1 MALTPLEKTT
11 FIKQKRG
18 SVKTTL
24 VIKANTMPQGA
35 TLNFVLTAT
44 QGDISASATSE
55 IVTNAAPKNGMF
67 RITKLV
73 VIFSL
78 TGIGI

>member
-1 MALTPLEKTT
+1 MALTPLEKTA
-11 FIKQKRG
+11 FVKQKRG

-44 QGDISASATSE
+44 QGDISASATAE
-55 IVTNAAPKNGMF
+55 IATNAAPKNGM
-67 RITKLV
+67 ILLTKLI
-73 VIFSL
+73 VIYS
-78 TGIGI
+78 